1 MEQGKNKCIFSAAGV
16 AIGKLLYGHG
26 ITDVV
31 MCDTAGII
39 YEGRP
44 TNMNQFKNDLAA
56 FTNRTKIQGTLADAV
71 KGRDLFVGV
80 SSAVEFIEI
89 LGSLNLRYG

>member
-1 MEQGKNKCIFSAAGV
+1 MEQGNMKVNFSAAGV
-16 AIGKLLYGHG
+16 AIGKLLFGHG
-26 ITDVV
+26 VTDII

-44 TNMNQFKNDLAA
+44 TNMNAFKNDLAA
-56 FTNRTKIQGTLADAV
+56 FTNRTKIQGTLTDAV

-80 SSAVEFIEI
+80 SSAV
-89 LGSLNLRYG
+89 

>member
-1 MEQGKNKCIFSAAGV
+1 
-16 AIGKLLYGHG
+16 
-26 ITDVV
+26 

-44 TNMNQFKNDLAA
+44 TNMNVFKNDLAA
-56 FTNRTKIQGTLADAV
+56 FTNRTKIQGTLTDAV

-80 SSAVEFIEI
+80 SSAV
-89 LGSLNLRYG
+89 